1 MIDIPDMIDDI
12 TTCVRAGKCV
22 LFLGAG
28 VHAPSPPDLPWKYPS
43 TLAPPFG
50 GDLSQRLA
58 DDCGYLVDYPKCSPR
73 ELPRVAMHYE
83 LKPGKGRQA
92 LFNKVRAEVEIGKQP
107 SPILRA
113 LGELNFPL
121 VVTTNYDSF
130 FERSL
135 PPAKQAAIR
144 IYEPKPNTNSPTA
157 DFGDLTE
164 MSPGVCKIH
173 GDLTR
178 PDSLV
183 ITDEDYID
191 FVLRMRDEDSIHPF
205 PFTARY
211 LMRKYPTL
219 FIGYSLLDYNL
230 RLFIKTLRMQLDPAN
245 FPRSYSVDPWPDQ
258 MVRAV
263 WDYKRSWVWFV
274 EEGVWSFVPALY
286 KAVTGHDM
294 PP

>member
-1 MIDIPDMIDDI
+1 MINEIAAS
-12 TTCVRAGKCV
+12 VRAGKCV

-28 VHAPSPPDLPWKYPS
+28 VHAPAPPGIPWSYP
-43 TLAPPFG
+43 TAIAPPFG
-50 GDLSQRLA
+50 GALSQKLA
-58 DDCGYLVDYPKCSPR
+58 DESNYLIDYPNCNPR

-92 LFNKVRAEVEIGKQP
+92 LFNKIRAEVEVGKQP

-113 LGELNFPL
+113 LAELNFPL
-121 VVTTNYDSF
+121 IVITNYDSF

-135 PPAKQAAIR
+135 PAAKQADIR
-144 IYEPKPNTNSPTA
+144 IYEPQPNVASPRA

-164 MSPGVCKIH
+164 MTPGVCKIH
-173 GDLTR
+173 GDFTR
-178 PDSLV
+178 AESLV
-183 ITDEDYID
+183 ITDEDYIQ

-219 FIGYSLLDYNL
+219 FVGYSLLDYNL
-230 RLFIKTLRMQLDPAN
+230 RLFIKTLRLRLDAAN
-245 FPRSYSVDPWPDQ
+245 FPPSYSVDPSPDR
-258 MVRAV
+258 MVQTV
-263 WDYKRSWVWFV
+263 WQDQRRWVWFV
-274 EEGVWSFVPALY
+274 QEGVWSFVPALY
-286 KAVTGHDM
+286 KAVTGNDM